1 MRARLAPSNRRHR
14 LASDAPRFSPS
25 IHPFVARGRAARARV
40 WVGNRV
46 VPRGR
51 VNHRDDVRSVGF
63 DDVDV
68 TRARAHGNERDDTT
82 RDDESVRVREI
93 DRERWTRRAS
103 ETRVGIPAPIERWH
117 GDERVDER

>member
-14 LASDAPRFSPS
+14 LTSDAPRHSPL
-25 IHPFVARGRAARARV
+25 IHRFVARGRAARARV
-40 WVGNRV
+40 WVETRA

-51 VNHRDDVRSVGF
+51 VNHRDERSIEFG
-63 DDVDV
+63 DV

-93 DRERWTRRAS
+93 DRIQRWTRRAS
-103 ETRVGIPAPIERWH
+103 ETRVGIRAPIERWH